1 MSDGVYFILYHLLGY
16 RKKVILANLRNSFP
30 EKTEEEIHRICKN
43 YYHHLC
49 DLFLETIK
57 TLTISRKGLVKHSP
71 LSPEAI
77 KLFDRLADEQKSI
90 IVVMGHQGNWEW
102 AGSAFSVLCKQ
113 QLYVIY
119 HPLNNKFFNGLM
131 HKIRTRFDAKTIPMR
146 ETFREML
153 MSKRSGEISATA
165 FIADQTP
172 PPESAYWTQFLNQD
186 TPVFRGTELIA
197 KKLDYPIVYASI
209 KKIKRGY
216 YRVNAEILEEQPQQT
231 PEGFLSELHTQKLG
245 KNIIEQPETWLW
257 SHRRW
262 KHKKP
267 AKLQVPD

>member
-1 MSDGVYFILYHLLGY
+1 MLGY
-16 RKKVILANLRNSFP
+16 RKKVVLANLKNSFP
-30 EKTEEEIHRICKN
+30 EKTEEEIHLICKK

-49 DLFLETIK
+49 DLFLEVLK
-57 TLTISRKGLVKHSP
+57 TLTISKKAMIKHCAFN
-71 LSPEAI
+71 PETK
-77 KLFDRLADEQKSI
+77 KLLDRLANEQKSI
-90 IVVMGHQGNWEW
+90 IVVLGHQGNWEW
-102 AGSAFSVLCKQ
+102 ASCSFSLLCKQ

-119 HPLNNKFFNGLM
+119 HPLSNIFFNGLM
-131 HKIRTRFDAKTIPMR
+131 HKIRTRFRAKTIRMR
-146 ETFREML
+146 ETFKEML

-172 PPESAYWTQFLNQD
+172 PPENAFWIHFLNQE

-197 KKLDYPIVYASI
+197 RKLNYPVVYASI

-216 YRVNAEILEEQPQQT
+216 YEVFAEILEEFPVQT
-231 PEGFLSELHTQKLG
+231 SDGMLSKLHTRKLE

-262 KHKKP
+262 KHKRPVDLEITNSTK
-267 AKLQVPD
+267 